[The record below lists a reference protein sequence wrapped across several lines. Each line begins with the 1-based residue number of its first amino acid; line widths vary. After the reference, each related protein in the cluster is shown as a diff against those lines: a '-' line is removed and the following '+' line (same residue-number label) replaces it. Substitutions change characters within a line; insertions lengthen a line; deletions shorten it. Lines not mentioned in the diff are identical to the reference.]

1 MRESHELHVDGKYLP
16 ADAVVRPAVTP
27 EFPGAGIMHP
37 AGFMKRTC
45 DYLIEASHVVTQ
57 DDERR
62 VIRDGAVA
70 VGQGVILAVGSAAA
84 LCECWQAHETIS
96 LGEAAMLPGLMNAHT
111 HIPMS
116 ALRGYSDDKNLMD
129 WLQQD
134 IFPIEAHLS
143 SEIVRAAAAFSCA
156 EMIRTGTTALYD
168 MYMLE
173 DGVFD
178 AVAAMGMRAVIGESV
193 TRFFPSL
200 AARDAEEAFD
210 LIRAQA
216 ERWKGHPRIRQS
228 VVPHAIYTTD
238 AGFLRRCRELADE
251 TGALFG
257 MHLSETEQET
267 RDCVAAHGMRPVAY
281 CRELGLLRPDA
292 TFFHAVDVNDDDLDM
307 VAEGGCALVHNPAS
321 NMKLASGAA
330 PIGRMLDHGIG
341 VGLGTDGPAS
351 NNAQNMVREMYVAA
365 LLQKVHGLDPTALS
379 AQTALDMATRGGAAA
394 FHLPGAGRLE
404 VGARADLIALDL
416 TSPNMQP
423 VHHLVSNI
431 VYAATGLENRLT
443 MVDGRL
449 LYRDGVYHTCDYEA
463 LRDGMREIVAWV
475 HRKNR

>member
-1 MRESHELHVDGKYLP
+1 
-16 ADAVVRPAVTP
+16 
-27 EFPGAGIMHP
+27 
-37 AGFMKRTC
+37 MKRTC
-45 DYLIEASHVVTQ
+45 DYLIEASHIVTQ

-62 VIRDGAVA
+62 VIEEGAVA
-70 VGQGVILAVGSAAA
+70 VGQGVILALGPAAT
-84 LCECWQAHETIS
+84 LQECWQARETLS
-96 LGEAAMLPGLMNAHT
+96 LGEAAVLPGLMNGHT
-111 HIPMS
+111 HVPMS

-134 IFPIEAHLS
+134 IFPIEAHLTG
-143 SEIVRAAAAFSCA
+143 EIVRTAAAFSCA
-156 EMIRTGTTALYD
+156 EMIRTGTTAFYD

-178 AVAAMGMRAVIGESV
+178 AAAAMGMRAVIGESV
-193 TRFFPSL
+193 THFFPSL
-200 AARDAEEAFD
+200 AARHADEAFD

-216 ERWKGHPRIRQS
+216 DRWRGHPRIRQA

-238 AGFLRRCRELADE
+238 AAFLCRCRELADE
-251 TGALFG
+251 IGALFG
-257 MHLSETEQET
+257 MHLAETERET
-267 RDCVAAHGMRPVAY
+267 SDCVAAHGMRPVAW

-292 TFFHAVDVNDDDLDM
+292 TFFHAVDVNDEDLDM
-307 VAEGGCALVHNPAS
+307 IAEGGSALVHNPAS

-330 PIGRMLDHGIG
+330 PVGRMLARGIG

-351 NNAQNMVREMYVAA
+351 NNAQNMVREMYAAA

-379 AQTALDMATRGGAAA
+379 AQTALDMATRGGASA

-404 VGARADLIALDL
+404 AGARADLIALDL

-423 VHHLVSNI
+423 VHRVVSNI

-449 LYRDGVYHTCDYEA
+449 LYRDGAYLTCDYQA
-463 LRDGMREIVAWV
+463 LLAEMKEIELWV
-475 HRKNR
+475 RRKSR

>member
-1 MRESHELHVDGKYLP
+1 
-16 ADAVVRPAVTP
+16 
-27 EFPGAGIMHP
+27 
-37 AGFMKRTC
+37 MKRTC
-45 DYLIEASHVVTQ
+45 DYLIEASHIVTQ

-62 VIRDGAVA
+62 ILENGAVA
-70 VGQGVILAVGSAAA
+70 VGQGIVLAVGSAAA
-84 LCECWQAHETIS
+84 LRECWQAQETLS
-96 LGEAAMLPGLMNAHT
+96 LGEAAVLPGLMNGHT

-143 SEIVRAAAAFSCA
+143 LEIVRAAAAFSCA

-193 TRFFPSL
+193 THFFPSL
-200 AARDAEEAFD
+200 TARSEEEAFD

-216 ERWKGHPRIRQS
+216 DRWKGHPRIRQS

-238 AGFLRRCRELADE
+238 ADFLRRCRHLADE
-251 TGALFG
+251 VGALFG
-257 MHLSETEQET
+257 MHLSETERET

-292 TFFHAVDVNDDDLDM
+292 TFFHAVDVNDEDLDM
-307 VAEGGCALVHNPAS
+307 LAEGGCALVHNPAS

-330 PIGRMLDHGIG
+330 PVGRMLAHGIG

-394 FHLPGAGRLE
+394 FHLPGAGRIE
-404 VGARADLIALDL
+404 PGARADLMALDL
-416 TSPNMQP
+416 TEPAMQP
-423 VHHLVSNI
+423 VHRIVSNI
-431 VYAATGLENRLT
+431 VYAATGMENRLT
-443 MVDGRL
+443 MVDGRI
-449 LYRDGVYHTCDYEA
+449 LYRDGEYLTCDYAA
-463 LRDGMREIVAWV
+463 LRAEMKEIEQWV
-475 HRKNR
+475 RRRRR